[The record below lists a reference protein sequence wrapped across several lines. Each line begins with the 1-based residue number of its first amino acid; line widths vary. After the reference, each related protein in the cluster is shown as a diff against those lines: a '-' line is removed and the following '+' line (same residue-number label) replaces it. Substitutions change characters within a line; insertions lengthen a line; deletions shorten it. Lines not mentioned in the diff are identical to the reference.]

1 MTQTEDNEL
10 SFQIAQKAQELNAL
24 IDKAADNGLLVRLTC
39 LERSVVGRVGDTPF
53 IDIDVW
59 RRVRA

>member
-1 MTQTEDNEL
+1 MTQSEDNEL
-10 SFQIAQKAQELNAL
+10 SFQISQKANELNAL
-24 IDKAADNGLLVRLTC
+24 IEKAADKGLLIRLSC